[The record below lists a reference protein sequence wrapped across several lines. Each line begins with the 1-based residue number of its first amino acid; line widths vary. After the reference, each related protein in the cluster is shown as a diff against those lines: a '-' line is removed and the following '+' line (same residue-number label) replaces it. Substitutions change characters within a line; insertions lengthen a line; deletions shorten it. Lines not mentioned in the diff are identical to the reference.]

1 MDIEPPG
8 SWRTLELPSCLPR
21 KRSRLTTPPGIRVC
35 PPTWRLKSG
44 GTSGTTATSRMFGE
58 HRFSTALLLK
68 IVCVRALGC
77 LMAFSM
83 NGQHLFYQDVEVLQY
98 NGGEILDK
106 KVCKK
111 WRYSNDLITVIQRM
125 VSPLEK

>member
-1 MDIEPPG
+1 
-8 SWRTLELPSCLPR
+8 
-21 KRSRLTTPPGIRVC
+21 
-35 PPTWRLKSG
+35 
-44 GTSGTTATSRMFGE
+44 
-58 HRFSTALLLK
+58 
-68 IVCVRALGC
+68 
-77 LMAFSM
+77 MAFSM

-125 VSPLEK
+125 VSPLEKSRQTAKEVEEETNKNNRQESGKHCTVIEVFKRRTKYSMVV

>member
-1 MDIEPPG
+1 
-8 SWRTLELPSCLPR
+8 
-21 KRSRLTTPPGIRVC
+21 
-35 PPTWRLKSG
+35 
-44 GTSGTTATSRMFGE
+44 
-58 HRFSTALLLK
+58 
-68 IVCVRALGC
+68 
-77 LMAFSM
+77 MAFSM